1 MYLLTFPHFSHY
13 SVLKGANWMGIGT
26 DNVLKVKTDY
36 AGRMIPSELKKSIQM
51 AIDDGKVP
59 LAGNYI

>member
-1 MYLLTFPHFSHY
+1 
-13 SVLKGANWMGIGT
+13 MGIGT

-59 LAGNYI
+59 LAGNYIL